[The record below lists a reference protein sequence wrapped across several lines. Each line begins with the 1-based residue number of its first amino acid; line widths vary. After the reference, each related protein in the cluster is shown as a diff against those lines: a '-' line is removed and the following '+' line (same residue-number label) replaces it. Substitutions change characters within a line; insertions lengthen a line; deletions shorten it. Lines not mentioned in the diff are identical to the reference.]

1 MDAPARTI
9 TVALAGNP
17 NCGKTSLFNRL
28 TGARQKVGNFP
39 GVTVTRKEGTFRR
52 DGIEFRV
59 VDLPGVYSLSSSGA
73 EERVAR
79 DFLLSERPDI
89 VLNVIDAG
97 NLERNL
103 FLTTQLIEMGLPRVY
118 CLNMAD
124 EARQKGMNVD
134 LPAFSLLLHG
144 PAVETVGR
152 TGEGVETLIET
163 LTATIDKPSN
173 SIAIPYDAHL
183 EAAIGRIR
191 ALLEDAANHRNG
203 SRWLALKLLEGDE
216 ELSRRLAS
224 DSAVASAVRK
234 ERETLADQ
242 HGEAPE
248 ILFAD
253 ARYGF
258 IQGLLREILATPPK
272 IGRREFTRTVD
283 GILLHRLFGLPIFL
297 FFMWLTFQTTFTL
310 GAFPTDWIDQGFGT
324 LADAMKA
331 GLPEGPLRELLAD
344 GVVGGIGAVV
354 VFLPNIVLL
363 FLFLSFFE
371 DSGYMA
377 RVAFLMDRFMHVIG
391 LHGKAFIPLLL
402 GFGCNVPAIMATRT
416 MEQPRDRLVTILI
429 NPFIS
434 CSARLPVFVL
444 FSGAFFP
451 EHAALALLGIHV
463 LGILVAMGAALLLKR
478 TLLAGPSEPFVM
490 ELPPY
495 RLPTP
500 RSVLIHMWEKA
511 LGFLRKVGNVII
523 AGSIVIW
530 FLQAYP
536 RHDIAD
542 AETASLS
549 GSYLE
554 TIGRGVAPAFEPLG
568 IDWRGAVALL
578 SGFVA
583 KEVVISTLAVIH
595 QTGEESG
602 DDPSR
607 LRKALSSSMTPQ
619 AAAAF
624 MAFTLL
630 YTPCLATIGVIRRET
645 GSRNWTAF
653 SVLFSLCTAWLCSYL
668 IFHAGFLFI

>member
-17 NCGKTSLFNRL
+17 NCGKTSLFNHL
-28 TGARQKVGNFP
+28 TGSRQKVGNFP
-39 GVTVTRKEGTFRR
+39 GVTVARKEGLFRR
-52 DGIEFRV
+52 HGIEFRV
-59 VDLPGVYSLSSSGA
+59 IDLPGVYSLSSSGA

-103 FLTTQLIEMGLPRVY
+103 FLGTQLIEMGLPCLY

-124 EARQKGMNVD
+124 EARKKGLKID
-134 LPAFSLLLHG
+134 LDAFAVLLHG

-152 TGEGVETLIET
+152 TGEGVEALIDA
-163 LTATIDKPSN
+163 LAAMVDQPAQ

-183 EAAIGRIR
+183 EAAIERIQGMLKDVSGHP
-191 ALLEDAANHRNG
+191 AGD
-203 SRWLALKLLEGDE
+203 RWLALKLLEGDE
-216 ELSRRLAS
+216 ELSGRLAP
-224 DSAVASAVRK
+224 DSALAAAVRT
-234 ERETLADQ
+234 ERETLAEQ

-258 IQGLLREILATPPK
+258 IQGLLREILPAPPP
-272 IGRREFTRTVD
+272 IGRREITRMVD
-283 GILLHRLFGLPIFL
+283 GILLHRLLGLPIFL
-297 FFMWLTFQTTFTL
+297 FFMWLTFQATFTL
-310 GAFPTDWIDQGFGT
+310 GAFPTDWIDQGFGL
-324 LADAMKA
+324 LAESLKTQ
-331 GLPEGPLRELLAD
+331 LPEGPLRELLAE

-451 EHAALALLGIHV
+451 EHAALALLGIHL
-463 LGILVAMGAALLLKR
+463 LGILIAMSAALLLKR

-495 RLPTP
+495 RLPTF

-536 RHDIAD
+536 RHDATEVQ
-542 AETASLS
+542 ATPLA

-554 TIGRGVAPAFEPLG
+554 RIGRGVAPAFEPLG

-595 QTGEESG
+595 QTGEESE
-602 DDPSR
+602 DDPAR
-607 LRKALSSSMTPQ
+607 LRKALSASMTPQ

-645 GSRNWTAF
+645 GSRNWTVF
-653 SVLFSLCTAWLCSYL
+653 SVLFSLCTAWLCSFL
-668 IFHAGFLFI
+668 VFHLGVLFI